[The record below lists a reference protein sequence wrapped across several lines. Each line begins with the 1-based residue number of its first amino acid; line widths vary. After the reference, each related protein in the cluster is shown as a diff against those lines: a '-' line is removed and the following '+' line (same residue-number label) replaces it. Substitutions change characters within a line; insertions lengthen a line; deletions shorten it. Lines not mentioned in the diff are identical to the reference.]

1 MGLSVPPLHPPGSL
15 LAQFL
20 EGDEA
25 RGVGGTNTRLAM
37 LSGLLCDG
45 ELHQAVASHL
55 WFDFHLVEGLAVIH
69 AHHASCHLRRDDP
82 VPQVCL

>member
-1 MGLSVPPLHPPGSL
+1 MDLSVPPFYSPGSL

-25 RGVGGTNTRLAM
+25 GGVGGTNTRLAM
-37 LSGLLCDG
+37 LNGLLCDG
-45 ELHQAVASHL
+45 EFPQAVASHL

-69 AHHASCHLRRDDP
+69 AHHASCHLRQDDP
-82 VPQVCL
+82 VPRVCL